1 MSVKG
6 KPQSSS
12 APLLKN
18 ASAAPFV
25 HFDNAPVYGAF
36 AGCIEVEL
44 AARALMP
51 KESGNVVAEMVCT
64 GHLRCT
70 PQAAIALADALQKA
84 VEMHRKQLAAL
95 AEQAAEEA
103 KAAPKVA
110 APDTKA
116 A

>member
-1 MSVKG
+1 MSLKDKRTG
-6 KPQSSS
+6 AP

-18 ASAAPFV
+18 ASAAPFI

-51 KESGNVVAEMVCT
+51 KESGAVVAEAVCT

-70 PQAAIALADALQKA
+70 PQAAVALADALTKA
-84 VEMHRKQLAAL
+84 VEMHRAQLL
-95 AEQAAEEA
+95 KQAAPQDSEGEA
-103 KAAPKVA
+103 DKAA
-110 APDTKA
+110 
-116 A
+116 

>member
-6 KPQSSS
+6 KTSGAP

-18 ASAAPFV
+18 AAAAPFI

-51 KESGNVVAEMVCT
+51 KESGNVIAEAICT

-70 PQAAIALADALQKA
+70 PQAAMALADALTKA
-84 VEMHRKQLAAL
+84 VEMHRGQLLKAAELAAQ
-95 AEQAAEEA
+95 ESEGEPA
-103 KAAPKVA
+103 KPKVA
-110 APDTKA
+110 
-116 A
+116 

>member
-1 MSVKG
+1 MSIKG
-6 KPQSSS
+6 KQSGAP

-18 ASAAPFV
+18 ASAAPFI

-51 KESGNVVAEMVCT
+51 KESGNVIAEAICT

-70 PQAAIALADALQKA
+70 PQAAMALADALTKA
-84 VEMHRKQLAAL
+84 VEMHRGQLLKQAEAAK
-95 AEQAAEEA
+95 AEAESAAA
-103 KAAPKVA
+103 DKAAPKA
-110 APDTKA
+110 A
-116 A
+116 